1 MTEEKKADDSC
12 ENMFKSV
19 IYELHWFTRKQILL
33 YYYEKDIIP
42 IIEQLK
48 NSGAEL
54 AKINSFELIE
64 IFEQKRL
71 PKKQNFVSWML
82 GKHGKP
88 KQPHAK
94 I

>member
-1 MTEEKKADDSC
+1 MNEEKQANDSGD
-12 ENMFKSV
+12 NLFKSV
-19 IYELHWFTRKQILL
+19 LEELHWLTRKQILL

-48 NSGAEL
+48 NSGVDL
-54 AKINSFELIE
+54 AKVNSYELIE
-64 IFEQKRL
+64 MFEQKRL
-71 PKKQNFVSWML
+71 PKKQNFASWML